1 MDNIP
6 PKAIAE
12 TINAS
17 TGFFIQAPF
26 KYKNEGNQIFNET
39 AADISSQQYHDF
51 FLCEKVSSCSD
62 INVRSNKTATQ
73 RRELIFTL

>member
-26 KYKNEGNQIFNET
+26 KYKNEGNQIFLT
-39 AADISSQQYHDF
+39 KR
-51 FLCEKVSSCSD
+51 L
-62 INVRSNKTATQ
+62 
-73 RRELIFTL
+73 LIFFHSNITTFSYAKKSVFLF